1 MILEPL
7 MQRYS
12 YYLGNEITEEVV
24 KKLMGTATVQE
35 ARQADMKL
43 KNQV

>member
-12 YYLGNEITEEVV
+12 YYPESEMIEEVISQ
-24 KKLMGTATVQE
+24 LMGTATVQE
-35 ARQADMKL
+35 ARQAYMKL
-43 KNQV
+43 KS